1 MLSSE
6 RTYRGTNMEKK
17 NMSPESREK
26 HLKQFYSSFI
36 RYIMLS
42 AAYILIWMLTG
53 GGYFWPIWPV
63 IVEGLFIG
71 KYAHDLGLLTDVSKY
86 KKDIMS
92 AEAKWIENRVK
103 KDLSEAEE
111 MVENMMNKKSE
122 KPYTATKNTG
132 KPMSKQS
139 DSKQTGSKKSVN
151 SKKK

>member
-1 MLSSE
+1 
-6 RTYRGTNMEKK
+6 MEKK

-26 HLKQFYSSFI
+26 HLKKFYSSFI

-42 AAYILIWMLTG
+42 AGYILIWMLTG

-63 IVEGLFIG
+63 IVEGLFIA

-103 KDLSEAEE
+103 KDLSEVEE
-111 MVENMMNKKSE
+111 MAENMMNK
-122 KPYTATKNTG
+122 NTG
-132 KPMSKQS
+132 TKSSSKQPDNKQRNDK
-139 DSKQTGSKKSVN
+139 DSSNKQVN
-151 SKKK
+151 SNKSTNPKRNSFKV